1 MNLAKELKKKRDAEK
16 RLEQN
21 SPMPI
26 FIGGSIGG
34 NIENNTYISNENI
47 VNNFNNINNEIIT
60 INEIINGGG
69 IIQGKA
75 FEPLTTGDIE
85 NPELLFVNGDILSVE
100 V

>member
-26 FIGGSIGG
+26 FIGGNSGG
-34 NIENNTYISNENI
+34 NDAYISNKNI
-47 VNNFNNINNEIIT
+47 INNFTNIKNEIIT
-60 INEIINGGG
+60 INEIINGGS
-69 IIQGKA
+69 IISGKA
-75 FEPLTTGDIE
+75 LEPLTTGDIE
-85 NPELLFVNGDILSVE
+85 NPELLFINGDILMVE